1 MLLSQSQI
9 DSIDLAQF
17 EGRFVSENDREEFL
31 GLAGNQ
37 HYRLLAWL
45 STQFYGRDILDI
57 GTHKGS
63 SALALS
69 YNVGN
74 TVHTFDIDDRLAA
87 EWKLTKWANRDIQFH
102 KENLWDPAVRQQ
114 WRDRIL
120 GSAMIF
126 MDIDPHDGPMEL
138 EFYRW
143 LKAEDY
149 KGLLVCDDIWY
160 FKGMRDNFWYHI
172 PEADK
177 IDATLVGHWSGT
189 GVVHF
194 GNQVVEVQEKAPSRA
209 TDPTGK
215 SWTRVAGSFTDLQ
228 SQDNHA
234 DLPQASLSWT
244 TVTAYFN
251 LTKRPDASQAIKDRP
266 QSYYMQ
272 HANMT
277 MAQPTN
283 LVVFCDADSR
293 SALEAMRPVHLR
305 EKTHWIVREF
315 GDFPLVQANYE
326 FIQATRE
333 AKGYSADP
341 RNTTSY
347 YLFCMLRYG
356 MLQEAMELNV
366 FGSTHFAW
374 CNICIERMGWKSGV
388 VFPHV
393 WSEFRDKFST
403 CYIDYQP
410 KKWLSNLEE
419 YYRWG
424 RCGMCSGFF
433 TGSRDYMSKFCE
445 AILAKFTEMTVRGLG
460 HADEQLFSLVFFEK
474 PEIFE
479 FYLGDYTEMIVNYG
493 WVRDRASEP
502 VNNVIGHLAISGENW
517 PLLETLCTRWLD
529 SYTYG
534 CCKATKG
541 EVEHV
546 EVLRNLARRNMA

>member
-1 MLLSQSQI
+1 MLLSQAQI
-9 DSIDLAQF
+9 DTVDLNQF

-31 GLAGNQ
+31 GFAGDQ

-69 YNVGN
+69 YNIGN
-74 TVHTFDIDDRLAA
+74 TVHTFDIDDRLAS

-102 KENLWDPAVRQQ
+102 KENLWDPAVRQR

-138 EFYRW
+138 EFYHW
-143 LKAEDY
+143 LKAEGY

-160 FKGMRDNFWYHI
+160 FKGMRDHFWYHI

-177 IDATLVGHWSGT
+177 TDITRVGHWSGT

-194 GNQVVEVQEKAPSRA
+194 GNHVLDVEERAPSRA
-209 TDPTGK
+209 IDPTGK
-215 SWTRVAGSFTDLQ
+215 SWTI
-228 SQDNHA
+228 
-234 DLPQASLSWT
+234 
-244 TVTAYFN
+244 VTAYFN

-277 MAQPTN
+277 MALPVD
-283 LVVFCDADSR
+283 LVVFCDTDSKE
-293 SALEAMRPVHLR
+293 ALEAMRPAHLR
-305 EKTHWIVREF
+305 AKTHWIVREF
-315 GDFPLVQANYE
+315 EDFPLVQANYE
-326 FIQATRE
+326 FIQAMRE
-333 AKGYSADP
+333 ARGYAADP

-347 YLFCMLRYG
+347 YLFCMLRYV
-356 MLQEAMELNV
+356 MLQEAMSLNV

-388 VFPHV
+388 VFPLI

-403 CYIDYQP
+403 CYIDYQSR
-410 KKWLSNLEE
+410 KWLSNLEE
-419 YYRWG
+419 YYKWG

-433 TGSRDYMSKFCE
+433 TGSKQYMSVFCE
-445 AILAKFTEMTVRGLG
+445 AVLTKFTEMAVRGLG
-460 HADEQLFSLVFFEK
+460 HADEQLFTLVFFEK
-474 PEIFE
+474 PELFE

-493 WVRDRASEP
+493 WVRDRAEEP
-502 VNNVIGHLAISGENW
+502 VKNILGRLAIAGENW
-517 PLLETLCTRWLD
+517 PLLDVLCTRWLD
-529 SYTYG
+529 SVRYG
-534 CCKATKG
+534 CCKVSKG
-541 EVEHV
+541 AHEHI
-546 EVLRNLARRNMA
+546 EVLRSLARRNIALRNQS